1 MLTSLSGARIA
12 FDLDG
17 TLVDTAPD
25 LVRALNEA
33 VVPLGFEPVPLEDV
47 RAMVGRGAR
56 ALIERAFEREGRPAP
71 DADLVTE
78 RLTVFLE
85 A

>member
-1 MLTSLSGARIA
+1 MRRHS
-12 FDLDG
+12 
-17 TLVDTAPD
+17 
-25 LVRALNEA
+25 
-33 VVPLGFEPVPLEDV
+33 
-47 RAMVGRGAR
+47 RGAR

-85 A
+85 AYGADIARHSRPFEGVEAMLDSLAEAGARLGAQVAHHPHHLGRLDQ